1 MTFIIFYKD
10 LEIVAETP
18 LEIVLILSTIGD
30 LHGYE
35 EHVDIEQ
42 MFERRSDY

>member
-30 LHGYE
+30 LYGYG

-42 MFERRSDY
+42 VFERRGE

>member
-18 LEIVLILSTIGD
+18 LEIIANLSVIGN
-30 LHGYE
+30 LYGYH

-42 MFERRSDY
+42 VFERRSE